1 MHYSKSTH
9 LKQIKTMIKLMY
21 NNGRIKYVKLYK
33 DYSQVCALKL
43 RLKHLNARMLKA
55 RNLRIT
61 GHV

>member
-9 LKQIKTMIKLMY
+9 LKQIRTMIKLMSS
-21 NNGRIKYVKLYK
+21 NGRIKYVKLYK

-43 RLKHLNARMLKA
+43 RLKHLNVRMLKA